1 MNSNLTK
8 YDLCVGDKED
18 GTLNKQK
25 YSGFAL
31 LFEGNLHYVVRLIMF
46 PHTWYFLAKN
56 RESQN
61 GYTIYSKCIRNGDLI
76 RFQDPVGVANL
87 NDDIKTH
94 LELKFHLL
102 SQSVFMNLFPS
113 IKN

>member
-8 YDLCVGDKED
+8 YDLYSGEKQN
-18 GTLNKQK
+18 GTLADPKFA
-25 YSGFAL
+25 GFSL

-46 PHTWYFLAKN
+46 PHTWYYLAKN

-61 GYTIYSKCIRNGDLI
+61 GYTIYSKCIRNADLI

-87 NDDIKTH
+87 SDDLKTH
-94 LELKFHLL
+94 LELKFHLF